1 MTVPI
6 PQQALATAEGLRPQI
21 VDLLVR
27 GKAIKAIKL
36 VRRHTGLSLQQA
48 KDVVDVIS
56 AQERIDP
63 RSRRR

>member
-1 MTVPI
+1 MSDPI

-36 VRRHTGLSLQQA
+36 VRQHTGLSLEQA
-48 KDVVDVIS
+48 KDVVQAIS

-63 RSRRR
+63 RARRR